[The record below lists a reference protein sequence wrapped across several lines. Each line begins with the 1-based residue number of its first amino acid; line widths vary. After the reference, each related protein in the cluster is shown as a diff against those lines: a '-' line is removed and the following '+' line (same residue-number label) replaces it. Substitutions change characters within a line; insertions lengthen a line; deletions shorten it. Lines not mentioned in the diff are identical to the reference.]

1 MGLKAI
7 TLNKCTGTVEIHSV
21 NICMGKMKGKNQ
33 LQKGDTKWG
42 FFCIRASVWG
52 IFSSPSFSKIG
63 LYHSLSLSTVAFDVS
78 LTFKLILEGWGEL
91 RSAGMFLGLNSLSF
105 WCFYPCLDSS
115 WGNFNKINQMS
126 NQSKI
131 SRISIFPI
139 LSAICTLRSWPTHP
153 AILSPNL
160 IF

>member
-1 MGLKAI
+1 MY
-7 TLNKCTGTVEIHSV
+7 
-21 NICMGKMKGKNQ
+21 GKNEGERPVT
-33 LQKGDTKWG
+33 KGRYKMG
-42 FFCIRASVWG
+42 IFCIRASVWG

-91 RSAGMFLGLNSLSF
+91 RSAGMFLGPNSLSF

-115 WGNFNKINQMS
+115 WGNFNKINQIS

-153 AILSPNL
+153 AIWSPNL